1 MAGSGHACLTRKKE
15 EGRDN
20 AIMVASGQG
29 MSRGRARAPHSG
41 PGKRVALLIIREGI
55 GEAIARMKV
64 SEGMEMH
71 VCKMNLIEELSAVL
85 PTPFQDH
92 CETLRAIFQP

>member
-1 MAGSGHACLTRKKE
+1 MRCVHGCMAGSGHACLTRKKE

-41 PGKRVALLIIREGI
+41 PGKRVALLIIREGD
-55 GEAIARMKV
+55 RR
-64 SEGMEMH
+64 SDCQDEG
-71 VCKMNLIEELSAVL
+71 L
-85 PTPFQDH
+85 
-92 CETLRAIFQP
+92 

>member
-1 MAGSGHACLTRKKE
+1 MRCVHDGCMAGSGHACACLTRKKE

-41 PGKRVALLIIREGI
+41 PGKRVALLIIREGD
-55 GEAIARMKV
+55 RR
-64 SEGMEMH
+64 SDCQDEG
-71 VCKMNLIEELSAVL
+71 L
-85 PTPFQDH
+85 
-92 CETLRAIFQP
+92 